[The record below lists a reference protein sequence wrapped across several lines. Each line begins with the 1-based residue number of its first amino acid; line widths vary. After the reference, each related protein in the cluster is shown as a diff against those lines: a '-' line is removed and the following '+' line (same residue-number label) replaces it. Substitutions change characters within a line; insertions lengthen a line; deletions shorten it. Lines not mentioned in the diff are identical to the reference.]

1 MVVVTDSAADGEVA
15 TGVMAEVE
23 APAVTIAAILVTW
36 PGIAIAIGI
45 TEAPAEVAV
54 VSLAVSS
61 DTWRGTVRKVAA
73 AAAAEEE
80 EEEEEE
86 LEAAVE
92 VVTSAVSMDTW
103 RGTAIEEEEAAVVV
117 LVAAITAVSSG
128 TWRGIAPRL
137 AAAEVVEGS
146 AAAAAAVAMVEA
158 AVTIVESQ
166 GILRGSAPML
176 LDE

>member
-1 MVVVTDSAADGEVA
+1 MVTDSAADGEVA
-15 TGVMAEVE
+15 TGVMAELE

-45 TEAPAEVAV
+45 TEAPAEAAV

-61 DTWRGTVRKVAA
+61 DTWRGTVRKVALA
-73 AAAAEEE
+73 AA
-80 EEEEEE
+80 EEEE

-103 RGTAIEEEEAAVVV
+103 RGTAIEEEAAVVVV

-128 TWRGIAPRL
+128 TWRGIAARL
-137 AAAEVVEGS
+137 AVAEVEEGS
-146 AAAAAAVAMVEA
+146 AAAAAAAVAMVEA

-166 GILRGSAPML
+166 GILRGSAPKL